1 MMHRHS
7 SFSRDSSTPVSL
19 RHTTGLNTTRTSKTL
34 VNSPL
39 RKSPSIFKKVSLG
52 WSSFVGRLKSISDE
66 AFAESLW
73 ADELFEINDVDRYCC
88 VPQASQLD
96 QKFIADMKTC
106 ATLDDLYDAHHA
118 SRTVEVN
125 ESEDMDNTKF
135 RDMDVG
141 KLREEFATRARTV
154 QLASDSSLEPSA
166 LHDQDASNVG
176 EVLWEYRRAKW
187 LEPSEG
193 VTKQLLA
200 DRHLETSIRHIP
212 RDYYPRI
219 YTVMVEKG
227 RPLKDDTRLN
237 LEDAINIINEG
248 WIHND
253 KWERAARGVA

>member
-1 MMHRHS
+1 MHRHS

-19 RHTTGLNTTRTSKTL
+19 RHTNGLNTTRTSKNL

-39 RKSPSIFKKVSLG
+39 RKSPSLFKKVSLG

-73 ADELFEINDVDRYCC
+73 TDELFENDADRFCC
-88 VPQASQLD
+88 VPQVNHLD
-96 QKFIADMKTC
+96 QKFLADMKTC
-106 ATLDDLYDAHHA
+106 STLDDLYDAHH
-118 SRTVEVN
+118 SPRIVVVN
-125 ESEDMDNTKF
+125 ESEEMDNVKF

-141 KLREEFATRARTV
+141 KLREEFTTRARTL
-154 QLASDSSLEPSA
+154 QLASDSSLETSA
-166 LHDQDASNVG
+166 LGDQDASNVG
-176 EVLWEYRRAKW
+176 EMLWEYRRAKW

-212 RDYYPRI
+212 RDQYPRI
-219 YTVMVEKG
+219 YMVMVEKG
-227 RPLKDDTRLN
+227 RPLKNNTRLN

-248 WIHND
+248 WVHND